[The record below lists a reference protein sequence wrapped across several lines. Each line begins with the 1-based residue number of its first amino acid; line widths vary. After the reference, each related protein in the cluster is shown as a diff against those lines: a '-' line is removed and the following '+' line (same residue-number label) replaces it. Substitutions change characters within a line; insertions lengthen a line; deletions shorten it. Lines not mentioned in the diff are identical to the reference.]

1 MAFYLQNSQ
10 EESFVDTESVLET
23 DQMLQHAPQAVQR
36 RFPSRGVVM
45 AGALLGAAVVCATAG
60 FAMRGQSTKGATKE
74 TISLSGAVDSTWDSI
89 LGDKAMEQF
98 KSAAAET
105 ELTTTPAPAP
115 PTPAVEPAEPVP
127 VPAPLAPAPPPPS
140 PEPVE
145 PAPAPAPLAPAPP
158 PTASVPVVPTQVAVQ
173 VAPLTTGSVPD
184 MSPAQLAEMFKSE
197 ASSLSPDDPNVKHL
211 MSIANML
218 ANQSVATPAAV
229 APLAM
234 APVAAASTAAPST
247 TDDPSDSPLAPQE
260 QQGDGNACPD
270 DEEMVANVCYKKCA
284 LLTGGSHPIRT
295 SPFSCCAQE
304 PCGLSNTWTHMGM
317 CFGYD
322 VAGDSVAKTAG
333 KCPHGS
339 GACLTDEDEFAG
351 QCYKSCSILTNGAY
365 PHRSAA
371 ASCCKTTG
379 IACFLGAFTNS
390 KTDASFAVGGG
401 EGDGNSGTP
410 DTPHAPMTA
419 LTR

>member
-1 MAFYLQNSQ
+1 MAYHIQNSQ
-10 EESFVDTESVLET
+10 EESFMDMESVLET
-23 DQMLQHAPQAVQR
+23 YEMLQHAPQAVQR

-45 AGALLGAAVVCATAG
+45 AGALLGSAVVCATAG
-60 FAMRGQSTKGATKE
+60 FTFRGQSMKAATKA
-74 TISLSGAVDSTWDSI
+74 TVGLSGAVDSTWNSI
-89 LGDKAMEQF
+89 LGDQAMEQF
-98 KSAAAET
+98 KSAVAAT
-105 ELTTTPAPAP
+105 ESTTAPA
-115 PTPAVEPAEPVP
+115 
-127 VPAPLAPAPPPPS
+127 PAPLAPAP
-140 PEPVE
+140 EPVE
-145 PAPAPAPLAPAPP
+145 PVPAPAPLAPAPP
-158 PTASVPVVPTQVAVQ
+158 PTTSVPVVPTQVPVQ
-173 VAPLTTGSVPD
+173 AAPLTTGSVPD

-260 QQGDGNACPD
+260 QQGDGNSCPD